1 MGYSPHTFPCPVCLS
16 SACVLEE
23 RKARMSTINKNRLQ
37 IMKHLTPILLAT
49 FVLVGCDKQKS
60 AIEDNKEATKNAID
74 NRKDAVDAAAKEAKK
89 QTDTDATIEKAKIEA
104 QKVAAQAQL
113 DAEKKKAD
121 AQAAFEKAKAD
132 AEKK

>member
-1 MGYSPHTFPCPVCLS
+1 MGYSPHTFLRPVCLIC
-16 SACVLEE
+16 ACVLE
-23 RKARMSTINKNRLQ
+23 ARRALVDTINKHKLQ

-49 FVLVGCDKQKS
+49 FVLVGCDKQKA

-89 QTDTDATIEKAKIEA
+89 QTDVDATIEKAKIEA